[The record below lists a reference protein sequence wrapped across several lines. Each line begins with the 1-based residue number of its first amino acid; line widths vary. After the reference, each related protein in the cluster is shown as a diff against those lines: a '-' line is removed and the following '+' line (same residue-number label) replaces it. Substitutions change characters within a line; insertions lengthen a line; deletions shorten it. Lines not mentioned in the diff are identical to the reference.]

1 MVTGIFIGSFLARED
16 KLHESYSDTYRYCY
30 LDTNRYST
38 YTEVMEEQEYI
49 VIHRNSFKI
58 NKNNIKERVGRL
70 EYRKDNYELLILA
83 EGKMFSKEI
92 QEYLNSLEQ
101 GLFDTNSTKDTN
113 STMFSEDKYLTRLF
127 DTNSTADMNSTNI
140 D

>member
-1 MVTGIFIGSFLARED
+1 
-16 KLHESYSDTYRYCY
+16 
-30 LDTNRYST
+30 
-38 YTEVMEEQEYI
+38 EVMEEQEYI
-49 VIHRNSFKI
+49 IIHRNNFEI
-58 NKNNIKERVGRL
+58 NKNDIKERVGRL

>member
-1 MVTGIFIGSFLARED
+1 M
-16 KLHESYSDTYRYCY
+16 HESYSDTYRYCY